1 MGLRVFFPIQQPA
14 PSPPELNR
22 FSKSFGTTGGKLGT
36 LGPIESFHQLFGKWA
51 PLARTTPRF
60 AESPPSP
67 LFPILIPGPN
77 WLILSAALN
86 QPAFW
91 KFSNPPPTLFG
102 ITTLDGTVA
111 SYHPALAS
119 SASIAPTLS
128 CFKSSHLSP
137 IATNSLCTTQSRPG
151 RPVAMQGSSAPPVF
165 AFSASPSHPPNFAP
179 I

>member
-36 LGPIESFHQLFGKWA
+36 LGPIESFHPLFGKWA
-51 PLARTTPRF
+51 QLARTTPLF

-67 LFPILIPGPN
+67 LSPILIPGPN
-77 WLILSAALN
+77 WLILSTALN

-119 SASIAPTLS
+119 SA
-128 CFKSSHLSP
+128 
-137 IATNSLCTTQSRPG
+137 
-151 RPVAMQGSSAPPVF
+151 
-165 AFSASPSHPPNFAP
+165 
-179 I
+179 

>member
-1 MGLRVFFPIQQPA
+1 MGLQVFFPIQQLA

-36 LGPIESFHQLFGKWA
+36 LGPIESSHPLFGKWA

-60 AESPPSP
+60 AESQPSP
-67 LFPILIPGPN
+67 LFPILIPGQN
-77 WLILSAALN
+77 WLILSTALN

-137 IATNSLCTTQSRPG
+137 IVTN
-151 RPVAMQGSSAPPVF
+151 
-165 AFSASPSHPPNFAP
+165 
-179 I
+179 